1 MMQISR
7 HCLQKLAIAIF
18 TIAEFHPNLVNA
30 EIVPDATLPNNSI
43 VRSQGNINIIENG
56 TQAGSNLFHSFEQ
69 FSIPTN
75 ATAYFN
81 NSGNIENIITRITGK
96 SISNIDG
103 IIRANDTANLF
114 LINPNGIIFGNNA
127 ALNIGGSFL
136 ATTAGSI
143 NFADGTKFSAIQPQT
158 SPLLTISVPIGL
170 QFAAIASPIRNQ
182 SQASVDGATNLPGQP
197 AGLQIPRD
205 KTLALI
211 GGDIKLEGGNLTV
224 ESGRIELAAVAGNSF
239 VSLNSTSKGFVFGY
253 EGVENFQN
261 IQLIESNNNGSEISS
276 SVVDVSGKGGG
287 IIQVKGNLVE
297 LIGYPV
303 ALFSINEGVVDGG
316 DINISAR
323 KLVVRDGAQIV
334 NSTFADGAV
343 GNLTVDASESV
354 ELIGGFT
361 SNEGYFPSSLTT
373 GTGAAGK
380 AGNLNINTSRLLVKD
395 GAVISAGSFGFS
407 NQNSPFVAATGE
419 GGNLTV
425 NASNS
430 VEVIGYS
437 VFPSKLFATTEG
449 SANAGKLNISTK
461 QLIVRDKAE
470 ISVSNNFVRIINL
483 GNAGELN
490 IVANSILLDNQGKIT
505 SETDSAN
512 GGNINLQLRDLLLMR
527 RNSQI
532 STTAGKA
539 QLGGNGGNITI
550 NIPDGFIVA
559 IPKENSDIT
568 ANAFTGNG
576 GRVEINATG
585 ILGIKPR
592 SRDELAQLLSM
603 NNPGEL
609 NPQSIP
615 TSDITAIS
623 QVNPNLNGKLN
634 INALDVE
641 PDRGITK
648 LLDIPLDTQ
657 IAQVCKPS
665 KNGNQSEFIYTR
677 GGVPPLPGEALRSD
691 SPLDVDW
698 VSGKD
703 GERGGKISIHQ
714 NQIIQNLKY
723 KVQTSTVE
731 ATGWIVDKNG
741 DIVLTELKANGN
753 GQLVGVGGRNR
764 TSFAPTLPCDATIK
778 NKPG

>member
-1 MMQISR
+1 MPISR
-7 HCLQKLAIAIF
+7 HCLRKLAIAIF
-18 TIAEFHPNLVNA
+18 TIAGYYPNLVNA
-30 EIVPDATLPNNSI
+30 EMVPDATLPNNSF
-43 VRSQGNINIIENG
+43 VRPQDNINIIENG
-56 TQAGSNLFHSFEQ
+56 TQAGNNLFHSFER

-75 ATAYFN
+75 QTAYFN

-103 IIRANDTANLF
+103 IIRANGTANLF

-143 NFADGTKFSAIQPQT
+143 NFADGTTFSAIQSQT
-158 SPLLTISVPIGL
+158 STLLTISAPIGL
-170 QFAAIASPIRNQ
+170 QFGTSASPIRNQ
-182 SQASVDGATNLPGQP
+182 SQASVDGTTSLFGQAP
-197 AGLQIPRD
+197 GLQLPKG

-211 GGDIKLEGGNLTV
+211 GGDITLEGGNLTV

-239 VSLNSTSKGFVFGY
+239 VSLNSTSKGLVFGY

-261 IQLIESNNNGSEISS
+261 IQLIKSSNNDSKISS
-276 SVVDVSGKGGG
+276 SLVDVSGKGGG
-287 IIQVKGNLVE
+287 SIEVKGNLVE

-303 ALFSINEGVVDGG
+303 ALININQSVIDGG
-316 DINISAR
+316 DINIYAR

-334 NSTFADGAV
+334 NSTFSDGAV

-361 SNEGYFPSSLTT
+361 SNKNYFPSSLTSS
-373 GTGAAGK
+373 TGAVGK
-380 AGNLNINTSRLLVKD
+380 AGNLTINTSRLLVKD
-395 GAVISAGSFGFS
+395 GASISASSLGFS
-407 NQNSPFVAATGE
+407 NQNSPFVSATGE

-430 VEVIGYS
+430 VEIIGDS
-437 VFPSKLFATTEG
+437 ASFPSILSATTQG
-449 SANAGKLNISTK
+449 SANAGKLSIDTK
-461 QLIVRDKAE
+461 KLIVREKAE
-470 ISVSNNFVRIINL
+470 ISVSSRSFRQINL
-483 GNAGELN
+483 GNAGQLN
-490 IVANSILLDNQGKIT
+490 IKADSVLLDDRSKIT

-512 GGNINLQLRDLLLMR
+512 GGNINLQLKDLLLMR

-532 STTAGKA
+532 STNAGKS

-550 NIPDGFIVA
+550 NIPDGLIVA

-568 ANAFTGNG
+568 ANAFAGNG

-585 ILGIKPR
+585 ILGLKPR
-592 SRDELAQLLSM
+592 SRDELAQLLST
-603 NNPGEL
+603 NNPKEL

-623 QVNPNLNGKLN
+623 QVNPDLNGELN

-641 PDRGITK
+641 PDRGITR

-657 IAQVCKPS
+657 IAQVCKRS
-665 KNGNQSEFIYTR
+665 RDSNQNEFIYTR
-677 GGVPPLPGEALRSD
+677 TGVPPLPGEALRSD
-691 SPLDVDW
+691 SPVDAGW
-698 VSGKD
+698 VSLGGD
-703 GERGGKISIHQ
+703 GERIHQ
-714 NQIIQNLKY
+714 NLKSKLQIP
-723 KVQTSTVE
+723 TVE
-731 ATGWIVDKNG
+731 ATGWIVDKKG
-741 DIVLTELKANGN
+741 DIVLTAGINEGS
-753 GQLVGVGGRNR
+753 R
-764 TSFAPTLPCDATIK
+764 TSFALTLPCDATM
-778 NKPG
+778 

>member
-1 MMQISR
+1 MQISR

-18 TIAEFHPNLVNA
+18 TIAGFYPNLVNA

-43 VRSQGNINIIENG
+43 VRPQGNINIIENG
-56 TQAGSNLFHSFEQ
+56 TQAGSNLFHSFER

-75 ATAYFN
+75 TTAYFN

-103 IIRANDTANLF
+103 IIRANGTANLF

-127 ALNIGGSFL
+127 ALDIGGSFL

-143 NFADGTKFSAIQPQT
+143 SFADGTKFSAIQPQT

-182 SQASVDGATNLPGQP
+182 SQASVDGGTNLSGQP

-211 GGDIKLEGGNLTV
+211 GGDITLEGGNLTV

-239 VSLNSTSKGFVFGY
+239 VSLNSTSKGLVFGY
-253 EGVENFQN
+253 EGVGNFQN
-261 IQLIESNNNGSEISS
+261 VQLIESSNNGSKVSS
-276 SVVDVSGKGGG
+276 SEVDVSGKGGG
-287 IIQVKGNLVE
+287 LIQVKGNLVE

-303 ALFSINEGVVDGG
+303 ALFNINEGVVDGG

-323 KLVVRDGAQIV
+323 KLVVRDGAQIL
-334 NSTFADGAV
+334 NSTFSDGAV

-361 SNEGYFPSSLTT
+361 SNKDYFPSSLTSST
-373 GTGAAGK
+373 VATGK

-395 GAVISAGSFGFS
+395 GAVISASSFGFS
-407 NQNSPFVAATGE
+407 NQNSPFVTATGE

-430 VEVIGYS
+430 VEIIGYS
-437 VFPSKLFATTEG
+437 ILPSSLSAITQG
-449 SANAGKLNISTK
+449 SANAGKLNITTK
-461 QLIVRDKAE
+461 QLIVKDKAE

-490 IVANSILLDNQGKIT
+490 IVANSILIDNQGKIT

-532 STTAGKA
+532 STTAGIA
-539 QLGGNGGNITI
+539 QLGGNGGNIRI

-568 ANAFTGNG
+568 ANAFAGIG

-592 SRDELAQLLSM
+592 SRDELAQLLST

-609 NPQSIP
+609 NPQNIP

-641 PDRGITK
+641 PDRGITQ

-665 KNGNQSEFIYTR
+665 KNGNQSEFIYSR
-677 GGVPPLPGEALRSD
+677 GAVPPLPGEALRSD
-691 SPLDVDW
+691 SPLDVGW
-698 VSGKD
+698 VSFGGD
-703 GERGGKISIHQ
+703 GAREGIPIQQ
-714 NQIIQNLKY
+714 NQIIQNLKSQI
-723 KVQTSTVE
+723 QTPMVE

-741 DIVLTELKANGN
+741 DIVLTALKANAN
-753 GQLVGVGGRNR
+753 GQLVGVGGSDR
-764 TSFAPTLPCDATIK
+764 TSKAPTLPCDATIK